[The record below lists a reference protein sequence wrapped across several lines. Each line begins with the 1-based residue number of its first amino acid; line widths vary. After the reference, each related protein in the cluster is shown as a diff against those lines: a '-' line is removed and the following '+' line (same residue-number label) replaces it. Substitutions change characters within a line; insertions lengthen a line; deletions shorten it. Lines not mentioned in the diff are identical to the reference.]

1 MNVSSVLKS
10 SPLRALVAAEV
21 ISTTGSQMTWVAL
34 PWFVLT
40 TSGSATRM
48 SFVVAAEVIGMG
60 LLTIP
65 GARLLGGLGARR
77 TMLFCDLF
85 RAPLIALVPILNWTG
100 GLSLWILLAIAFAIG
115 ALTAPSFSAHKL
127 ILPELFGE
135 NEQLVTEANALTQA
149 ASRASLLL
157 GPIVAGVLIGFI
169 GAPAVLLVDAA
180 SYLVSF
186 GLVAIF
192 LPRRPPIEAPEEGR
206 SVRTAVRFL
215 IREPLLR
222 VWGPALAIGDM
233 AWTAFF
239 VAVPVLVVARFD
251 SNPRIV
257 GWLFA
262 SFGLGALLGNAISYR
277 VARRIEGTQ
286 LIATFILG
294 QALPLWLLTIQLPA
308 SAYAAALAVSGI
320 ANGIVNP
327 PLHATMTLRIPP
339 ALRPVVMPTMM
350 LTWTILQPVGLF
362 VVGPVLDAFGTEP
375 VMVAFAVIQT
385 LMMGLAALA
394 CIWVR
399 PREATT
405 PVPAGST

>member
-294 QALPLWLLTIQLPA
+294 QALPLWLLTIELPA

>member
-10 SPLRALVAAEV
+10 GPLRALVAAEI

-206 SVRTAVRFL
+206 SVKTAVRFL

-294 QALPLWLLTIQLPA
+294 QALPLWLLAIQLPA